1 VISLCSKPLCEPL
14 REWVDKVH
22 AFNASRSVSPHP
34 SRPNPL
40 LTEQPWAR
48 QPIAEDLHKKFV
60 EACERDLRIFVTKLR
75 LYLEDSRT
83 VAVLLTHVKDAIVDG
98 YMTFQDTVWN
108 MYAGVL
114 KSVVFSEDSL
124 KEWVGTICDGQ

>member
-1 VISLCSKPLCEPL
+1 MISLCSKPLCEPL
-14 REWVDKVH
+14 REWVDKVL
-22 AFNASRSVSPHP
+22 AFNASRSISPHP
-34 SRPNPL
+34 SQPNPL

-48 QPIAEDLHKKFV
+48 QPIAEGLHKKFV

-98 YMTFQDTVWN
+98 YMTFQDTVRN